1 MFKTGHR
8 WLVDA
13 HFEGEASRGRK
24 LEGSDPSEP
33 ESRQHPF
40 FPKARGGEKRDLSY
54 RSQATRKRQK
64 QSRLE
69 HLPWRCRTG
78 DCGEVA
84 LSPSKLA
91 CIRFTPA
98 PQQG

>member
-13 HFEGEASRGRK
+13 HFEGEGGRK

-40 FPKARGGEKRDLSY
+40 LAKARGGEKRDLSY
-54 RSQATRKRQK
+54 RSQDFARGSWTQK

-69 HLPWRCRTG
+69 LLPWRCRTG
-78 DCGEVA
+78 DCGEMV
-84 LSPSKLA
+84 LFPSTFA
-91 CIRFTPA
+91 
-98 PQQG
+98 